1 MNSARDLLEKKK
13 KLFSSCT
20 GPTVHILKKKKCQN
34 ADTGLYQLY
43 PNGYYI
49 EWRKRKLEQLERKET
64 KKRNILLNLSTQKS
78 SS

>member
-1 MNSARDLLEKKK
+1 MGKEKKAL
-13 KLFSSCT
+13 LFLHGTHSAHSQ
-20 GPTVHILKKKKCQN
+20 KKKGQN
-34 ADTGLYQLY
+34 ADAGLYQLY

>member
-20 GPTVHILKKKKCQN
+20 GPTVHILKIKKGQN

>member
-20 GPTVHILKKKKCQN
+20 GPIVHILKKKKGQN